1 MIRANWVTEVRS
13 RHTLTS
19 MTSDVIADP
28 ERDSTATYAVDPGL
42 ARRLT
47 ARVVC
52 APRPKTVLTH
62 TPMTGAPLASL
73 PQSVPADIKV
83 AYTSARAAQRF
94 WSRTPM
100 QHRARIFLRFHD
112 LVLAQQEQLLD
123 LIQLESGKARLQAF
137 EEVADTANVSR
148 HYARRAAGYL
158 RPHRRLGV
166 FPLFSQAVE
175 LRHPKGVVGIV
186 APWNYP
192 LSLSVTDAIPALLA
206 GNAVV
211 LRPDNQSALTAL
223 AAVAL
228 LDEAGLPEGMLQVV
242 LGDGATVGSA
252 VLDNADYVCFTG
264 STSTGRMVA
273 QKAGGRLVGAS
284 LELGGK
290 NAMYVAHDANIT
302 KAVQGAQR
310 ACFSSAGQLC
320 MTIERLLLHQ
330 RIADDFLE
338 AFVAATRSMRLT
350 PDLAYNADMGS
361 LGSAAQ
367 LERVSAH
374 VEDARSK
381 GAQVLAG
388 GRARPEIGPYF
399 YEPTILTGVTAAMAC
414 RDDETFGPV
423 VSVYRVGSDDEAILQ
438 ANDSDFG
445 LNASVWTRDVARG
458 RQIARAI
465 KAGTVNINEGYAAAW
480 GSVGAP
486 MGGMNSSGL
495 SRRHGSEGITKYTES
510 QNVTAQHVIGFA
522 APFGISDE
530 RWAKTLTAAF
540 GVLKRLGVR

>member
-1 MIRANWVTEVRS
+1 
-13 RHTLTS
+13 
-19 MTSDVIADP
+19 MTPDLLADP
-28 ERDSTATYAVDPGL
+28 ETDRTATYAVDPGL

-52 APRPKTVLTH
+52 APRPDRALTH

-73 PQSVPADIKV
+73 PLSTPSDVKA
-83 AYTSARAAQRF
+83 AYAAARAAQRS
-94 WSRTPM
+94 WSRM
-100 QHRARIFLRFHD
+100 SVAHRAQIFLRFHD
-112 LVLAQQEQLLD
+112 LVLQRQVQLLD
-123 LIQLESGKARLQAF
+123 LIQLESGKARVHAF
-137 EEVADTANVSR
+137 EEVADTAIVSR

-158 RPHRRLGV
+158 RPRRRQGA
-166 FPLFSQAVE
+166 FPLLSQAVE

-192 LSLSVTDAIPALLA
+192 LSMSITDAIPALLA

-228 LDEAGLPEGMLQVV
+228 LDEAGLPAGVLQMV
-242 LGDGATVGSA
+242 LGDGPTIGSA
-252 VLDNADYVCFTG
+252 VLELADYVCFTG
-264 STSTGRMVA
+264 STATGRTVA
-273 QKAGGRLVGAS
+273 QNAGGRLVGAS

-290 NAMYVAHDANIT
+290 NAMYVAGDANLA
-302 KAVQGAQR
+302 KAVPGAVR

-320 MTIERLLLHQ
+320 VSTERLYLHES
-330 RIADDFLE
+330 IADEFLD
-338 AFVAATRSMRLT
+338 AFVGAVRALRLS
-350 PDLAYNADMGS
+350 PDLTFDADMGS

-381 GAQVLAG
+381 GAVVLAG
-388 GRARPEIGPYF
+388 GRARPDIGPYF
-399 YEPTILTGVTAAMAC
+399 YEPSILTEVTAAMAC

-423 VSVYRVGSDDEAILQ
+423 VSVTRVGSDDEAIRQ

-458 RQIARAI
+458 RRIARSI
-465 KAGTVNINEGYAAAW
+465 MAGSVSINDGYAAAW

-486 MGGMNSSGL
+486 MGGMKSSGL
-495 SRRHGSEGITKYTES
+495 SRRHGIEGITKYTEC
-510 QNVTAQHVIGFA
+510 QNITAQHVVGFA
-522 APFGISDE
+522 APFGLSDE
-530 RWAKTLTAAF
+530 RWAEALTIALHAM
-540 GVLKRLGVR
+540 KRVGVR

>member
-1 MIRANWVTEVRS
+1 
-13 RHTLTS
+13 

-28 ERDSTATYAVDPGL
+28 ERDSSATYAVDPGL

-62 TPMTGAPLASL
+62 APMTGAPIALL
-73 PQSVPADIKV
+73 PQSAPADIKV
-83 AYTSARAAQRF
+83 AYTTAHAAQRF
-94 WSRTPM
+94 WARMPM
-100 QHRARIFLRFHD
+100 RHRARIFLRFHD
-112 LVLAQQEQLLD
+112 LVLARQAQLLD
-123 LIQLESGKARLQAF
+123 LIQLESGKARVHAF
-137 EEVADTANVSR
+137 EEVADTAIVSR

-158 RPHRRLGV
+158 RPRRRQGA
-166 FPLFSQAVE
+166 FPLLSQAVE

-192 LSLSVTDAIPALLA
+192 LSMSITDAIPALLA

-228 LDEAGLPEGMLQVV
+228 LDEAGLPEGVLQVV
-242 LGDGATVGSA
+242 LGDGPTIGSA
-252 VLDNADYVCFTG
+252 VLELADYVCFTG
-264 STSTGRMVA
+264 STATGRSVA
-273 QKAGGRLVGAS
+273 QNAAGRLVGAS

-290 NAMYVAHDANIT
+290 NAMYVAEDANIA
-302 KAVQGAQR
+302 KAVRGAVR

-320 MTIERLLLHQ
+320 VSIERLYLHQ
-330 RIADDFLE
+330 SIADEFLDSFVE
-338 AFVAATRSMRLT
+338 AVRSMRLS
-350 PDLAYNADMGS
+350 PDLTFDADMGS
-361 LGSAAQ
+361 LVSAAQ

-381 GAQVLAG
+381 GALVLAG

-399 YEPTILTGVTAAMAC
+399 YEPTVLAEVTAAMAC

-423 VSVYRVGSDDEAILQ
+423 VSVTRVGSDDEAIRP

-458 RQIARAI
+458 RRIARSI
-465 KAGTVNINEGYAAAW
+465 KAGTVNINDGYAAAW

-495 SRRHGSEGITKYTES
+495 SRRHGIEGITKYTET
-510 QNVTAQHVIGFA
+510 QNVTAQHLVGFA
-522 APFGISDE
+522 APFGLSDQ
-530 RWAKTLTAAF
+530 RWAKTLTVALGAM
-540 GVLKRLGVR
+540 KRLGVR

>member
-1 MIRANWVTEVRS
+1 
-13 RHTLTS
+13 
-19 MTSDVIADP
+19 MTPDLLADP
-28 ERDSTATYAVDPGL
+28 ETDRTATYAVDPGL

-52 APRPKTVLTH
+52 APRPARTLTH

-73 PQSVPADIKV
+73 PLSTPADVQV
-83 AYTSARAAQRF
+83 AFTAARSAQRS
-94 WSRTPM
+94 WARMPM
-100 QHRARIFLRFHD
+100 AHRARVFLRFHD
-112 LVLAQQEQLLD
+112 LVLQEQVQLLD
-123 LIQLESGKARLQAF
+123 LIQLESGKARVHGF
-137 EEVADTANVSR
+137 EEVADTAIVSR
-148 HYARRAAGYL
+148 HYARRAEGYL
-158 RPHRRLGV
+158 RPRRRQGA
-166 FPLFSQAVE
+166 FPLLSQAVE

-290 NAMYVAHDANIT
+290 NAMYVAEDANIG
-302 KAVQGAQR
+302 KAVDGAVR

-320 MTIERLLLHQ
+320 ISIERLYLHQ
-330 RIADDFLE
+330 GIADEFLD
-338 AFVAATRSMRLT
+338 AFVVAVRSMRLS
-350 PDLAYNADMGS
+350 PDLTFDADMGS
-361 LGSAAQ
+361 LVSAAQ

-381 GAQVLAG
+381 GAVVLAG
-388 GRARPEIGPYF
+388 GRARPDVGPYF
-399 YEPTILTGVTAAMAC
+399 YEPTVLAEVTAAMDV
-414 RDDETFGPV
+414 RDEETFGPV
-423 VSVYRVGSDDEAILQ
+423 VSVYRVGSDDEAIRR
-438 ANDSDFG
+438 ANDSDYG

-458 RQIARAI
+458 RRIGRLI
-465 KAGTVNINEGYAAAW
+465 KAGTVNINDGYAAAW
-480 GSVGAP
+480 ASVGAP
-486 MGGMNSSGL
+486 MGGVKSSGL
-495 SRRHGSEGITKYTES
+495 SRRHPS
-510 QNVTAQHVIGFA
+510 
-522 APFGISDE
+522 
-530 RWAKTLTAAF
+530 
-540 GVLKRLGVR
+540 VLRHLPT